1 MGLRLI
7 TAALTALTFLSAP
20 IAAREYSADEYK
32 YPYKDPYLATATT
45 AVLIDDTGSNKAPS
59 SVIHVSG
66 LRGRDRLPSLE
77 GRGNVSLALYK
88 QDRPAP
94 LMFVIP
100 GLGSNPYFGVAPY
113 LAKLFYRQGFHAVVL
128 PSTLSWNFALAASHS
143 GAPGYTPADA
153 RDLYEVMQKTL
164 RFLRSSEKMKI
175 SSTNVVAISL
185 GALVGAHLST
195 IDQTEH
201 RIGISKFLLINPPV
215 DLAYA
220 AQKID
225 EWNGLAK
232 SMGEEQAKTIM
243 AKAIAVVD
251 SLSDQN
257 PDDPATFDKAGEKF
271 APFTKE
277 NLEFLIAENLQSQLA
292 ELIYTTQVIH
302 DQKLLKAPRNDKR
315 ARLAEAKSFTLA
327 DYNRKI
333 ALPLWQR
340 QDHGATLASMMER
353 ASLTPILDQLAANP
367 RVHVMHNADDF
378 FVESS
383 SFDLLKES
391 LGDQLT
397 LYPNGGHLG
406 NLWYTDNKQFI
417 VGYFRDGIVSEPVPA
432 KRVSAF
438 KTKAPEAPTR

>member
-1 MGLRLI
+1 MRLRLI
-7 TAALTALTFLSAP
+7 SAVLITLTFLSAP
-20 IAAREYSADEYK
+20 IAAREYSAEEYK

-45 AVLIDDTGSNKAPS
+45 AVLIDDTSSNKAPS
-59 SVIHVSG
+59 SIIHVAG
-66 LRGRDRLPSLE
+66 LRGRERLPSLE
-77 GRGNVSLALYK
+77 SRGNVSLALYK

-113 LAKLFYRQGFHAVVL
+113 LAKLFYREGFHVVVL
-128 PSTLSWNFALAASHS
+128 PSTLSWNFALAASRS
-143 GAPGYTPADA
+143 GAPGYTPSDA

-164 RFLRSSEKMKI
+164 RLLRSSEKMKI

-185 GALVGAHLST
+185 GALVGAHLSI

-232 SMGEEQAKTIM
+232 SMGEEQAKAVM

-292 ELIYTTQVIH
+292 ELIYVTQVIQ

-315 ARLAEAKSFTLA
+315 ARLAEAKNFTLA

-340 QDHGATLASMMER
+340 QDHGATLPSMLER
-353 ASLTPILDQLAANP
+353 GSLTPILGQLAANP
-367 RVHVMHNADDF
+367 RVHIMHNADDF
-378 FVESS
+378 FVQSS
-383 SFDLLKES
+383 SFDLLKET

-397 LYPNGGHLG
+397 LYPTGGHLG
-406 NLWYTDNKQFI
+406 NLWYPDNKEFALS
-417 VGYFRDGIVSEPVPA
+417 YFRNGMVSGAVTTKQVSEV
-432 KRVSAF
+432 KS
-438 KTKAPEAPTR
+438 KALVAPTR